1 MQKKFICGLL
11 AVALAG
17 LTGLAQAQTAPYQAT
32 ATITN
37 GATSVEWDVP
47 AATYGPLLSLQ
58 AYNLTN
64 GATLAVSHIVKASS
78 TVSLT
83 NTVESAAAGATLL
96 VYPSGYVAPQSVCTN
111 TTTGTVITTTPVKP
125 VLLVPGDKLRFTTS
139 IANGSSSIIVIR
151 AGFSGQ

>member
-32 ATITN
+32 ATITS

-64 GATLAVSHIVKASS
+64 GATLAVSHIIKASS
-78 TVSLT
+78 TVNLT
-83 NTVESAAAGATLL
+83 NTVETAAAGATLL
-96 VYPSGYVAPQSVCTN
+96 VYPSATSYVCTN
-111 TTTGTVITTTPVKP
+111 TTEGTVVTYKP
-125 VLLVPGDKLRFTTS
+125 VWLTPGDKLRFTTS

>member
-83 NTVESAAAGATLL
+83 NTVETAAAGATLL
-96 VYPSGYVAPQSVCTN
+96 VYPSDTSYVCTN
-111 TTTGTVITTTPVKP
+111 TTEGTVVTYKP
-125 VLLVPGDKLRFTTS
+125 VWLTPGDKLRFTTS